1 MLLSSIAKPIRKS
14 KNNPI
19 VSLPP
24 KEIVFTLS
32 NGQQNKVALQPY
44 NKSIRYLGAW
54 ISLKNNNNFI
64 ATQARCTI
72 NRAVNTM
79 RHSKLTD
86 LQLLYIHNKV
96 LIPQLEY
103 RTQVTVLSKD
113 ICQSIS
119 SPFVKLFKNKLNMA
133 MTAPNSILL
142 NQ

>member
-1 MLLSSIAKPIRKS
+1 M
-14 KNNPI
+14 
-19 VSLPP
+19 
-24 KEIVFTLS
+24 
-32 NGQQNKVALQPY
+32 ALQPY

-64 ATQARCTI
+64 ATQARCTM
-72 NRAVNTM
+72 NRAANTM

-113 ICQSIS
+113 TCQRIV
-119 SPFVKLFKNKLNMA
+119 SPFVSLFKHKLNMA
-133 MTAPNSILL
+133 RTAPNPILSQSMVL
-142 NQ
+142 QIP